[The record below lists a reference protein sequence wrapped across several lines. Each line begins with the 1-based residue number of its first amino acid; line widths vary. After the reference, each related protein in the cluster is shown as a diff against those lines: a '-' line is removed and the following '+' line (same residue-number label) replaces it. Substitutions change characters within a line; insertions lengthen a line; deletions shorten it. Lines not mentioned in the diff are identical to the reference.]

1 MLGLPKSTELHKL
14 LPKKAIY
21 AKFQMNTAAK
31 EKLDSDISRITI
43 VNEITPDKL
52 NVVAGNEVKSFFVL
66 HVILKKKEF
75 NERNI
80 ITISK
85 LIPQNMLLILECDGL
100 YKLTT
105 YHTKLMQTE
114 WKQLDEINIK
124 LDGLNLDKIWENI
137 IIQIGGVEVT
147 DGNTLE
153 EQIVQDEKKQ
163 KLLKEIEQL
172 EKKARA
178 ERQSKKKFELVQ
190 KIKKLK
196 NELGEC

>member
-1 MLGLPKSTELHKL
+1 MLGLPKSTELHKM

-31 EKLDSDISRITI
+31 EKIDSDISRITI
-43 VNEITPDKL
+43 VNEVTPDKL
-52 NVVAGNEVKSFFVL
+52 NVTAGNEVKSFFVV
-66 HVILKKKEF
+66 HVLLKKKDF
-75 NERNI
+75 NDKNI
-80 ITISK
+80 IMISK
-85 LIPQNMLLILECDGL
+85 LIPQNMLLVLEFDGL
-100 YKLTT
+100 FRLAT

-114 WKQLDEINIK
+114 WKKLDELTIK
-124 LDGLNLDKIWENI
+124 IEGLNLDKIWENI
-137 IIQIGGVEVT
+137 IIQIGNVEVVN
-147 DGNTLE
+147 GNTLE

-190 KIKKLK
+190 KIQKLK
-196 NELGEC
+196 NKMEV

>member
-21 AKFQMNTAAK
+21 AKFQMNTIAK

-43 VNEITPDKL
+43 VNEVTPDKL
-52 NVVAGNEVKSFFVL
+52 NVVVGNEVKSFFVM

-75 NERNI
+75 NEKNI

-85 LIPQNMLLILECDGL
+85 LIPQNMLLILEFDGL
-100 YKLTT
+100 YKLAT

-114 WKQLDEINIK
+114 WKQLDELNIK

-137 IIQIGGVEVT
+137 IIQIGGVEVS

-153 EQIVQDEKKQ
+153 EQIVQDEKKR

>member
-21 AKFQMNTAAK
+21 AKFQMNTIAK

-43 VNEITPDKL
+43 VNEVTPDKL
-52 NVVAGNEVKSFFVL
+52 NVVAGNEVKSFFVM

-75 NERNI
+75 NEKNI
-80 ITISK
+80 ITVSK
-85 LIPQNMLLILECDGL
+85 LIPQNMLLILEFEGL
-100 YKLTT
+100 YKLVT

-114 WKQLDEINIK
+114 WKQLDELNIK

-137 IIQIGGVEVT
+137 IIQIGGVEVS

-190 KIKKLK
+190 KIRKLK
-196 NELGEC
+196 ENLEVN